1 MKIVPENFDRVSI
14 YPTAPEGGL
23 CFSRVCM
30 YVCIIVWHA
39 LQPKRLDEFW
49 LARSTLFLVRFLLT
63 PLPLLLI
70 SLVTRFNSRHTKLT
84 VSTVFS
90 VSDHDPEVWI
100 PDLIAVEIP

>member
-49 LARSTLFLVRFLLT
+49 L
-63 PLPLLLI
+63 
-70 SLVTRFNSRHTKLT
+70 
-84 VSTVFS
+84 
-90 VSDHDPEVWI
+90 DPEVWI